1 MCVLKKTKHQI
12 SPLLIFYVQYSIVNY
27 MHPISQKICRT
38 FSSCMTNSLSVED
51 SNSLCLLFSPL
62 KLLVTTILFSAFAAW
77 LGFLLNS
84 SSKYFNLFIVFFSS
98 KISGFKFFYLCDILI
113 LSMHC
118 IPKLIY
124 PLYDG

>member
-1 MCVLKKTKHQI
+1 M
-12 SPLLIFYVQYSIVNY
+12 SSLLIFYVQYSIVNY